1 MHNFEMVD
9 VKDIRQ
15 LILDLR
21 VLHAA
26 QFNKNFP
33 LTGPSAMPME
43 KVEEIALEALIG
55 ITKNQFDKARAR
67 LKTSGSKFMPSFSE
81 FREWCIG
88 ESWMSADEAWSRA
101 CKFTKDK
108 NTPITELTKYALDEV
123 MYLMADGLVKE
134 ARAQFITTYI
144 TMIAK
149 AQYFGRVQQMYQS
162 PKQLEQK
169 KKEHVAV
176 SNDEAQKH
184 LNALMK
190 TLNINNRKVPQPQKL
205 EPTAKFEPVIK
216 EPWPDPFD
224 QPGDYLENC
233 ARDGVNVPTTVKKH
247 IGGTA

>member
-1 MHNFEMVD
+1 
-9 VKDIRQ
+9 
-15 LILDLR
+15 
-21 VLHAA
+21 
-26 QFNKNFP
+26 
-33 LTGPSAMPME
+33 
-43 KVEEIALEALIG
+43 
-55 ITKNQFDKARAR
+55 
-67 LKTSGSKFMPSFSE
+67 MPSFSE

-88 ESWMSADEAWSRA
+88 ASWMSADEAWSRA

-108 NTPITELTKYALDEV
+108 KTSITELTKYALDEV
-123 MYLMADGLVKE
+123 MYLMAEDLVKE
-134 ARAQFITTYI
+134 ARAQFLTTYVA
-144 TMIAK
+144 MIAK

-169 KKEHVAV
+169 KKEHVPV

-205 EPTAKFEPVIK
+205 KPKKVEQDVK

-224 QPGDYLENC
+224 QPDEYLESC

>member
-1 MHNFEMVD
+1 MYDKLTEN
-9 VKDIRQ
+9 DIKKMQ
-15 LILDLR
+15 
-21 VLHAA
+21 
-26 QFNKNFP
+26 
-33 LTGPSAMPME
+33 
-43 KVEEIALEALIG
+43 EEIDYRKLVVRPKELEA
-55 ITKNQFDKARAR
+55 
-67 LKTSGSKFMPSFSE
+67 
-81 FREWCIG
+81 
-88 ESWMSADEAWSRA
+88 
-101 CKFTKDK
+101 
-108 NTPITELTKYALDEV
+108 
-123 MYLMADGLVKE
+123 VKE
-134 ARAQFITTYI
+134 ARAQFLTTYAAMV
-144 TMIAK
+144 TK

-162 PKQLEQK
+162 PKQLEQT

-205 EPTAKFEPVIK
+205 KPKKVEQDVK